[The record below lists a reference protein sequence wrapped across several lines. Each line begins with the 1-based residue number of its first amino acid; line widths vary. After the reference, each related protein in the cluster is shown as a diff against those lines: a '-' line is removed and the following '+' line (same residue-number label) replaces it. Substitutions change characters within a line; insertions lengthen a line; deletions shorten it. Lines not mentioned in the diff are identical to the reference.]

1 MKVSAILAFVALLG
15 ADLTG
20 MPALAADPSACTL
33 TQIVSLDMSIEDD
46 GEVAIPA
53 AINGHNG
60 LLLIDTGSIESSI
73 NQAFA
78 AQLNLRMRLGNNIY
92 YLPGGVPIFQVANVD
107 KLQLGPMSASDVW
120 LQVVPW
126 RTLEHDVFGM
136 LAPDIMHNY
145 DMDFDFA
152 AGKLNIFSQDHCE
165 GQVVY
170 WTKQPYSKVPMS
182 LDNDGHI
189 IVPALLDGKKVKAVV
204 DTGTGRSTIRM
215 DMATALFGITEKS
228 PGLKANGSVAVN
240 RAVDAQMYHYPFA
253 SLTFEGV
260 TVQTPVIDILGGE
273 RFEGKEA
280 EMILGIQTLRQ
291 MHMYIA
297 YREHMIYLTPAEAR

>member
-1 MKVSAILAFVALLG
+1 MRPARIPCIVALLG
-15 ADLTG
+15 AALAVA
-20 MPALAADPSACTL
+20 PALAADPPACTL
-33 TQIVSLDMSIEDD
+33 KQIVSLDMSIEDD

-53 AINGHNG
+53 AINDQKG

-78 AQLNLRMRLGNNIY
+78 VQLKLRLRLGRNVY
-92 YLPGGVPIFQVANVD
+92 YLPGGVPIYQVANVD

-120 LQVVPW
+120 LEVVPW
-126 RTLEHDVFGM
+126 HTLEHDVFGM
-136 LAPDIMHNY
+136 LAPDIMQNY

-165 GQVVY
+165 GEVVY

-182 LDNDGHI
+182 LDSGGHI
-189 IVPALLDGKKVKAVV
+189 IIPALLDGKEVKAMV
-204 DTGTGRSTIRM
+204 DTGTGRSTITM
-215 DMATALFGITEKS
+215 DMATDLYGITEKS
-228 PGLKANGSVAVN
+228 PDIKANGSVAVN
-240 RAVDAQMYHYPFA
+240 RAVDAQMYHYPFKT
-253 SLTFEGV
+253 LTFEGV

-273 RFEGKEA
+273 RFQGKEA

-297 YREHMIYLTPAEAR
+297 YGEHMIYLTPAEAR